1 MFREQLSKQSE
12 VIKQADSNLKLAMD
26 RLSKVQGEREADIEQ
41 RLVHVYEQ
49 LASVIKR
56 QYEQD

>member
-12 VIKQADSNLKLAMD
+12 VIKQADSNLKLALD

-41 RLVHVYEQ
+41 RLVHVYE
-49 LASVIKR
+49 
-56 QYEQD
+56 